1 MGKKQ
6 KSKNPKLEGF
16 FWTERYSVLERKGGI
31 RVTTM
36 NVLFEVPNQ
45 FTSVPAFSDL

>member
-16 FWTERYSVLERKGGI
+16 FFDRQVCVLEHKGVISNKI

-36 NVLFEVPNQ
+36 NVLFEV
-45 FTSVPAFSDL
+45 